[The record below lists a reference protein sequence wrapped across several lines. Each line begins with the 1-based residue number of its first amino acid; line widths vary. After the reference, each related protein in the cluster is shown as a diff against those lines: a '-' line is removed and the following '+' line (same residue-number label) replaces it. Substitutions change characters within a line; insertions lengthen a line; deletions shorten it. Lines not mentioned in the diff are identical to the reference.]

1 MRRAGLGRYE
11 GGAIALLLT
20 LMLAAGLAG
29 CRGEEAKGAT
39 SKPAVP
45 VRAAAAARQA
55 VPVEL
60 RGVGTVEAVATVE
73 IKAQVGGVLSAVHFR
88 EGDEV
93 RRGDLLFSIDPRS
106 YETALRQAEAVLAR
120 DLAQLENA
128 RQTERR
134 YAELLADRFI
144 SQQEY
149 DQARTGSAAFEA
161 AVAADRAAVENAR
174 LQLGYCTIRSPL
186 DGRTGSLLAHAGDL
200 IKANA
205 DAPMVVIHQL
215 RPIDVAFSVPER
227 ELPRLRRQFASG
239 GVTVQALLPGEETQP
254 EEGRLA
260 FFDNAVDTA
269 TGTIRLKASFANA
282 AARLWPG
289 QFLTVA
295 LELERLADAVTVPQ
309 AAVQTGQQG
318 AFVFVLKEEGSVEQ
332 RPVDTGVTWQ
342 GRTVVA
348 GVEPGETV
356 VTDGQLRLYPGAK
369 AAVQGEGESGGAV
382 ATAAAAEKKE

>member
-1 MRRAGLGRYE
+1 MREAGEKRSVGW
-11 GGAIALLLT
+11 ALLAL
-20 LMLAAGLAG
+20 LLAAGLAG
-29 CRGEEAKGAT
+29 CTREEAKGAT
-39 SKPAVP
+39 TKPAVP
-45 VRAAAAARQA
+45 VRVAAAERQT

-73 IKAQVGGVLSAVHFR
+73 VKAQVGGVLSAVHFR
-88 EGDEV
+88 EGEEV
-93 RRGDLLFSIDPRS
+93 RRGDLLFSIDPRP

-120 DLAQLENA
+120 NLAELENA

-134 YAELLADRFI
+134 YAELLAGRFI
-144 SQQEY
+144 SQQEF
-149 DQARTGSAAFEA
+149 DQVRTGSAALEA

-186 DGRTGSLLAHAGDL
+186 DGRTGGLLAHAGDL

-215 RPIDVAFSVPER
+215 RPIDVAFAVPER
-227 ELPRLRRQFASG
+227 ELPRLRRQIAAG
-239 GVTVQALLPGEETQP
+239 GVTVQALQPGEEAQP

-269 TGTIRLKASFANA
+269 TGTIRLKASFANET
-282 AARLWPG
+282 ARLWPG
-289 QFLTVA
+289 QFVTVA
-295 LELERLADAVTVPQ
+295 LELERLADVVTVPQ
-309 AAVQTGQQG
+309 SAVQTGQQG
-318 AFVFVLKEEGSVEQ
+318 AAFVFVLKEDGSVEQ
-332 RPVDTGVTWQ
+332 RPVTSGVSWQ

-348 GVEPGETV
+348 GVDLGETV

-369 AAVQGEGESGGAV
+369 AAVKQAQEGGD
-382 ATAAAAEKKE
+382 KKE